1 MSRIVHVIGNGDSA
15 WCYNREPRKGLKL
28 TCNLPP
34 FEMTNV
40 FATTMVDFKMMNAV
54 AKGEIIVPGQW
65 ILGMRPKIFFE
76 NNPKIKVK
84 FSSQIKTFYTVLPK
98 YCPNYTD
105 LSCGHFAVHYA
116 ANTYKPDEIHM
127 YGFDSIF
134 DFNLRSSSDFF
145 MHSDR
150 ENVNNNR
157 LASNWRA
164 VWPGIFDEFKNVKFV
179 LHHIHDSLKVQ
190 MSDNVETRTYKPN
203 K

>member
-134 DFNLRSSSDFF
+134 DMNLRSYTDFVLQ
-145 MHSDR
+145 SDR
-150 ENVNNNR
+150 GSTNNVR
-157 LASNWRA
+157 LADKWRPI
-164 VWPGIFDEFKNVKFV
+164 WTGIFNEFKETKFV
-179 LHHIHDSLKVQ
+179 LHHNHNEAKTSLG
-190 MSDNVETRTYKPN
+190 DNVEVFVHK
-203 K
+203 